1 MPTFPRGR
9 WGGAEVHRIAVTR
22 EDDNVVELPGG
33 KTLPKI
39 EASIGGNDEIG
50 YYLVFR
56 GDPEKVTE
64 MLDMMTQAAKQML
77 PAGRYN
83 DKRSRPPDE

>member
-1 MPTFPRGR
+1 MNPTVPHGPME
-9 WGGAEVHRIAVTR
+9 GAEFHRIVVTR
-22 EDDNVVELPGG
+22 EDDNVVILPSG
-33 KTLPKI
+33 KTLPKV

-83 DKRSRPPDE
+83 DKRSRT